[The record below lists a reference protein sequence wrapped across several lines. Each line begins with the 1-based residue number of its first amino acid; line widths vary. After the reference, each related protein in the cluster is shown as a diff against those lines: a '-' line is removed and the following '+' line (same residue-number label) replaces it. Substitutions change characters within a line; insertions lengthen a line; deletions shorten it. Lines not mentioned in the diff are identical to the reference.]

1 MEWGEI
7 HPLSFPHSCPL
18 LQSARNGEL
27 IASPKATIPFA
38 DSYHWDEVFS
48 RGHPVPPQ
56 KFLLSISGA
65 AQSRTS
71 LLNTVFQLLKV
82 CHHIPVG
89 FSLLQAELS
98 QALPTPTQSS
108 KE

>member
-89 FSLLQAELS
+89 FSLQAELS